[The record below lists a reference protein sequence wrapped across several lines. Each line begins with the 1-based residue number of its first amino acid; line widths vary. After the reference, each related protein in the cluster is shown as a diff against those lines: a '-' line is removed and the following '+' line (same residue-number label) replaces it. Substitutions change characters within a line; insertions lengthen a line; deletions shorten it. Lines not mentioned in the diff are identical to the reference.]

1 MVPQRVAIIH
11 EWLVTFGGSEKVVA
25 ELLALFPNADLYAV
39 VDFLPEE
46 SRLSFAGKR
55 ARTSFIQHL
64 PFAAKRYRSYLPL
77 MPIAMEQIDL
87 SAYDLIISSSHAVAK
102 GVLTGPNQTHVCY
115 CHSPMRYAWDLQH
128 QYLRET
134 GLTRGGKSIIARLAL
149 HYMRLWDTRTAA
161 GVDMF
166 IANSAYV
173 ASRIRKTY
181 QREAV
186 VVHPPIDVDAF
197 TLRMEKEDFYVT
209 ASRMVPYKRIDLIV
223 KAFSQMPERRL
234 VVIGDGP
241 EMKKIKSLTAGNITL
256 LGYQENDIL
265 RNYLQRARAFIFAA
279 EEDFGIL
286 PVEAQACGTPVIAYG
301 AGGALE
307 TVLTTGNPHGL
318 PATGIFFTEQTAE
331 AICAAVGRFES
342 LRFDPRNCR
351 VWAERFSKAAFKMAI
366 SAQLSALAPSA
377 AIRTRLDLKTIASSA

>member
-1 MVPQRVAIIH
+1 
-11 EWLVTFGGSEKVVA
+11 
-25 ELLALFPNADLYAV
+25 
-39 VDFLPEE
+39 
-46 SRLSFAGKR
+46 
-55 ARTSFIQHL
+55 
-64 PFAAKRYRSYLPL
+64 
-77 MPIAMEQIDL
+77 
-87 SAYDLIISSSHAVAK
+87 AK

-134 GLTRGGKSIIARLAL
+134 GLTKGSKSIIARLAL

-173 ASRIRKTY
+173 ATRIRKTY
-181 QREAV
+181 QREAA

-197 TLRMEKEDFYVT
+197 PLQLEKEDFYVT

-241 EMKKIKSLTAGNITL
+241 EMKKIKVLAAGNITF
-256 LGYQENDIL
+256 LGYQEDAIL
-265 RNYLQRARAFIFAA
+265 RDYLQRARAFIFAA

-318 PATGIFFTEQTAE
+318 PAPGIFFTDQTAE

-351 VWAERFSKAAFKMAI
+351 AWAERFSRAAFIKAM
-366 SAQLSALAPSA
+366 SAQLSTLAPSA
-377 AIRTRLDLKTIASSA
+377 TGRTRHAFETIASSA